1 MLPLKLNTDSMLYT
15 CVPQVPKFTD
25 DEVEI
30 WLYTSNEK
38 LCIFKDSLNY
48 VLFIESAH
56 VVKQLEMHNTPA
68 SACFPKMF
76 MDYCLG
82 ISADDSYLNHL
93 FTEYQC
99 MTSWITKKNNGE
111 LLFEIWK
118 IDPFSTPALCELR
131 YSYTISYDEFMKW
144 WNQFFSI

>member
-1 MLPLKLNTDSMLYT
+1 MLYT

-68 SACFPKMF
+68 GACFPKMF

-93 FTEYQC
+93 FTECQC

-111 LLFEIWK
+111 LLFEIWE